1 MKKQITLIVFA
12 LFGSFALTVKSEA
25 KVFIDPEKT
34 AVDGSLEVK
43 LTLRSKASNE
53 PECRV
58 VIDLGDGNLK
68 RLRVGPGVG
77 NQPLKVVDHQYEK
90 AGTYEIRLRAP
101 RQGADSKSSIPPC
114 DVATKPLK
122 LLVEAPKD
130 KSEPQRP
137 NNRKNPD
144 EVVGGREKT
153 VTENTRAD
161 KSENLQ
167 KELAAREESI
177 KRREAELAQREQAL
191 KAELQK
197 NLSDMDKKRQELVER
212 EAKLADARPSQ
223 QASKTVETPKP
234 VASEQKAPTKELP
247 REQSKDVLGSNKIF
261 IADPKEAPIFRRQTA
276 GDPHVTRFW
285 PCKGYVNEEV
295 INVSRKNLV
304 IWAELRRMKPPG
316 NGACFFGIMT
326 FRDNPFSYFMQ
337 FTNPGEE
344 SPLEIEDYFY
354 LVSFRILKG
363 ELNQEYHI
371 SSQSMKKAVFG
382 CSKGDI
388 FKACPVD

>member
-1 MKKQITLIVFA
+1 MTATMKKQITLIVFA

-144 EVVGGREKT
+144 EAAGGREKT

-161 KSENLQ
+161 KSESLP

-177 KRREAELAQREQAL
+177 KRREAELTQREQAL

-197 NLSDMDKKRQELVER
+197 NQSDSEKKRQELAER
-212 EAKLADARPSQ
+212 ETKFAETRPNQ
-223 QASKTVETPKP
+223 QDGRATQASNPAEVPKHKRNHSACDSQNTAKFYVLDGWKFFSGEVNATEVSIIARGKKVCFTG
-234 VASEQKAPTKELP
+234 VATGRA
-247 REQSKDVLGSNKIF
+247 DGSN
-261 IADPKEAPIFRRQTA
+261 T
-276 GDPHVTRFW
+276 T
-285 PCKGYVNEEV
+285 
-295 INVSRKNLV
+295 
-304 IWAELRRMKPPG
+304 EL
-316 NGACFFGIMT
+316 
-326 FRDNPFSYFMQ
+326 Q
-337 FTNPGEE
+337 
-344 SPLEIEDYFY
+344 IEDGRVICEQRSDESRLAAAQLGRTGYKVVGDFAGVIGGGVV
-354 LVSFRILKG
+354 LRD
-363 ELNQEYHI
+363 
-371 SSQSMKKAVFG
+371 
-382 CSKGDI
+382 CSIEKL
-388 FKACPVD
+388 